1 MNFKK
6 SIFEQEKIKAS
17 GKLLKEVKII
27 YAGDEFD
34 VIVYKFYINGK
45 FEYGFVTDSKEFKQI
60 PFNENVEIE
69 NQIIF
74 DLYGIKE

>member
-6 SIFEQEKIKAS
+6 SVYEQETIKAS
-17 GKLLKEVKII
+17 GKLLKEVKTV
-27 YAGDEFD
+27 YESDEFN

-45 FEYGFVTDSKEFKQI
+45 FEYGIVTDSKEFKQI
-60 PFNENVEIE
+60 PFNEKVEIE
-69 NQIIF
+69 KQIIF